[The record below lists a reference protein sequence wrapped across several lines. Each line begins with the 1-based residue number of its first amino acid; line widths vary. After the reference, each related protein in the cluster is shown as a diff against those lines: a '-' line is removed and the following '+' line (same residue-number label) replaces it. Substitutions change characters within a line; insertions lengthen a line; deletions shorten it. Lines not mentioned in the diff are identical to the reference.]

1 MFFWIG
7 ILAGMS
13 KNIFGFNW
21 LAACVAAVVSESK
34 KAVSAVAAAVVGIGL
49 FLAPME
55 KAQAQGHRLGTVTQV
70 DLDSFSFIVAGDLD
84 MSISF
89 DFGSAFA
96 PVFHWSGIYWGD
108 SGWTWKSID
117 GGLENFLAGYV
128 SVLPFQVTP
137 YYYPGSRSD
146 YYVCRF
152 GPVGPV
158 GSGLSIDESA
168 GWVEVWVWTGTATH
182 SPSAYV
188 YDSDGNSYDVDLAID
203 GYVISGPSL
212 D

>member
-1 MFFWIG
+1 MYTKF
-7 ILAGMS
+7 
-13 KNIFGFNW
+13 FGFKL
-21 LAACVAAVVSESK
+21 LAVC
-34 KAVSAVAAAVVGIGL
+34 VAAAVVGIGL

-55 KAQAQGHRLGTVTQV
+55 KAQGQFSGSGIATVPEV

-96 PVFHWSGIYWGD
+96 PVFHWSGIYWLGND
-108 SGWTWKSID
+108 WGWVSVD
-117 GGLENFLAGYV
+117 GGFEDFRDGRAT
-128 SVLPFQVTP
+128 VLPFRTES

-152 GPVGPV
+152 GYVDDSG
-158 GSGLSIDESA
+158 GLSIDEDS
-168 GWVEVWVWTGTATH
+168 GWVEVWVWTGYGGYG
-182 SPSAYV
+182 SSGPSAWV
-188 YDSDGNSYDVDLAID
+188 YDSDGNRYDVDLAIG